1 MAMYLDDKAKLA
13 FSDRVLK
20 QVQKTNLSYMDC
32 VLELAEEM
40 NIEPNAAGKLL
51 TKPIIEKIQE
61 EAKEKHLLK
70 GPKKKKLPID
80 D

>member
-1 MAMYLDDKAKLA
+1 MYLDDKAKIA
-13 FSDRVLK
+13 FSTQILERIK
-20 QVQKTNLSYMDC
+20 KTNLSYMDC
-32 VLELAEEM
+32 VIELAEEM

-61 EAKEKHLLK
+61 EAKDLHLLK
-70 GPKKKKLPID
+70 ATKKKKLPID

>member
-1 MAMYLDDKAKLA
+1 MSMYLDEKAKLA
-13 FSDRVLK
+13 FSANVLK
-20 QVQKTNLSYMDC
+20 RVQSTKLSYMDC
-32 VLELAEEM
+32 IIELAEEM
-40 NIEPNAAGKLL
+40 NIEPAAAGKLL

-70 GPKKKKLPID
+70 APKKKKLPID

>member
-1 MAMYLDDKAKLA
+1 MYLDEKAKLA
-13 FSDRVLK
+13 FSAQVIKR
-20 QVQKTNLSYMDC
+20 VQKTNLSYMDC
-32 VLELAEEM
+32 VIELAEEM
-40 NIEPNAAGKLL
+40 NLEPSAAGKLL

-61 EAKEKHLLK
+61 EAKDKHLLK

>member
-1 MAMYLDDKAKLA
+1 MYLDDKAKIA
-13 FSDRVLK
+13 FSNQILERIK
-20 QVQKTNLSYMDC
+20 KTNLSYIDC
-32 VLELAEEM
+32 VIELAEEM

-61 EAKEKHLLK
+61 EAKDLHLLK
-70 GPKKKKLPID
+70 TTKKKKLPID